1 SAKPVSHLML
11 SKILLSI
18 VFSYSLFRV
27 IVLKK
32 LKIFNV
38 ALYMVLVL
46 SILGALCLPLRLY
59 RYMGDELSLK
69 HYEGLDASVY
79 IRTNSSKDFFATRW
93 LLNNV
98 EGNPVILEAS
108 GEDYSEYARVSYL
121 TGLPTILG
129 WSGFEK
135 EINVTDPNISKEI
148 DERKEAIKTIYTSKD
163 ITLVKELISK
173 YNIEYIYVGALERE
187 TYESVNQ
194 SGLLRLGSVVYPENF
209 NPNFSDVI
217 TYIIKIE

>member
-1 SAKPVSHLML
+1 
-11 SKILLSI
+11 
-18 VFSYSLFRV
+18 
-27 IVLKK
+27 
-32 LKIFNV
+32 
-38 ALYMVLVL
+38 
-46 SILGALCLPLRLY
+46 
-59 RYMGDELSLK
+59 
-69 HYEGLDASVY
+69 
-79 IRTNSSKDFFATRW
+79 
-93 LLNNV
+93 
-98 EGNPVILEAS
+98 
-108 GEDYSEYARVSYL
+108 
-121 TGLPTILG
+121 
-129 WSGFEK
+129 
-135 EINVTDPNISKEI
+135 